1 MARKLTA
8 LLLALLLAAALP
20 SCGTSQKKRFE
31 AEFLTLFD
39 TVTRIVGYAES
50 KEEFTEWARRLR
62 DGLEE
67 YHRLYDIYGS
77 YEGINNLKTVND
89 NAGVAPVQVDRRI
102 IDLLLLSREMYDR
115 TDGRV
120 NVAMGSVLALWHDCR
135 EAGADDPANAALP
148 SQDELEEAALH
159 TDISRLVIDEAAS
172 TVFLED
178 PAMRLDVGAIAKGY
192 AVEQVCRKA
201 EAEGFS
207 AGLVSLGGNIR
218 VIGEKEGGE
227 PWKVGV
233 QDPADPEQMLLTLSL
248 SGDVSL
254 VTSGTYQRYYTVDG
268 RRYHHIIDPQTLQP
282 SAYFESV
289 SILCADS
296 GRADALST
304 AVFNMAF
311 DQGKA
316 FVEELPG
323 VEAMWVFQDGRQEY
337 SKGFEAYRSK

>member
-1 MARKLTA
+1 MARRLTA

-20 SCGTSQKKRFE
+20 SCGTPQKKRFE

-102 IDLLLLSREMYDR
+102 IDLLLLSREMYGR

-135 EAGADDPANAALP
+135 EAGADDPASAALP
-148 SQDELEEAALH
+148 SREELEEAALH

-316 FVEELPG
+316 FVEEQPD